1 MKITVEKVHILYILH
16 GLIYKVIKSRLPRKH
31 FSKMIETYSTHGN
44 VMVLLG
50 TTPAGRYE
58 FRFNEKDTIT
68 MYNPCSKIGIR
79 S

>member
-1 MKITVEKVHILYILH
+1 
-16 GLIYKVIKSRLPRKH
+16 
-31 FSKMIETYSTHGN
+31 MIETYSTHGN